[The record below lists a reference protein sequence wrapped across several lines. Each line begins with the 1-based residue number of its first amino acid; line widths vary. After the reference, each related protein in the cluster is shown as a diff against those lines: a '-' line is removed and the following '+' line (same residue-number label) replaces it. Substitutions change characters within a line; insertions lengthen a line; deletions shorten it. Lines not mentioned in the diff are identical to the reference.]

1 MCIDHA
7 ADQGFTG
14 DGDEDSNPYPEEAKA
29 RDTKGP
35 TSNFAEDNRVGHETE
50 VEDSV
55 HYSDV
60 EIPKDAIWMQPRV
73 SETIW
78 FQYSWNPYQIGSETI
93 MPNGLM
99 RLIFNSSNRLIL
111 LSY

>member
-1 MCIDHA
+1 MGIDHA

-60 EIPKDAIWMQPRV
+60 EIPKDANGCSR
-73 SETIW
+73 
-78 FQYSWNPYQIGSETI
+78 GSVKLF
-93 MPNGLM
+93 G
-99 RLIFNSSNRLIL
+99 FNIPGIL
-111 LSY
+111 TK